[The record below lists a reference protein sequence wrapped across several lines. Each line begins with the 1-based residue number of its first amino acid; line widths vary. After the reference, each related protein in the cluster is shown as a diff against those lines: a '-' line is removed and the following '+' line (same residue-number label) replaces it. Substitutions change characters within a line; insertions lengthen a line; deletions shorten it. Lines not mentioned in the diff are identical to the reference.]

1 MNIGEAAQV
10 SGVSAKMIRYYEEI
24 GLIPPA
30 VRKESGYR
38 EYSETDVHRLSF
50 VRRAREL
57 GFSVKEI
64 GELLSLWSD
73 HSRQSAEVKRIA
85 QAHIDDLQRKITQL
99 EGMVDTLQNLV
110 ECCAGDERPECPILD
125 RLEGPDSRLL
135 PAERMLPS

>member
-1 MNIGEAAQV
+1 
-10 SGVSAKMIRYYEEI
+10 KMIRYYEEI

-73 HSRQSAEVKRIA
+73 HSRKSAEVKRIA
-85 QAHIDDLQRKITQL
+85 QAHIDGLQRKITQL

-110 ECCAGDERPECPILD
+110 ECCAGDERPECPRSEEHTSELQ
-125 RLEGPDSRLL
+125 SRENL
-135 PAERMLPS
+135 

>member
-73 HSRQSAEVKRIA
+73 HSRKSAEVKRIA

-125 RLEGPDSRLL
+125 RLEGPGSRLL